1 MWNLLQKVCLLQHVS
16 RLHCGYYNGMFMS
29 FRKWEDDLVAD
40 MAEWLASDLPLP
52 PGSPGGMTEY
62 RRTLCISFFY
72 KFYLTVLM
80 QLKQK
85 VENLVQLNL
94 FLFIN
99 ISQNVQIY
107 NFWKLRYQTMVEYFW
122 RLRKYFEYIFFVS
135 DGILWFLMHCQK
147 L

>member
-1 MWNLLQKVCLLQHVS
+1 
-16 RLHCGYYNGMFMS
+16 MS

-85 VENLVQLNL
+85 VESCSVE
-94 FLFIN
+94 FIFIHQY
-99 ISQNVQIY
+99 ISECTDI
-107 NFWKLRYQTMVEYFW
+107 
-122 RLRKYFEYIFFVS
+122 
-135 DGILWFLMHCQK
+135 
-147 L
+147 

>member
-99 ISQNVQIY
+99 Y
-107 NFWKLRYQTMVEYFW
+107 LKMYRYI
-122 RLRKYFEYIFFVS
+122 IFGNLDIKQWLNTFG
-135 DGILWFLMHCQK
+135 D
-147 L
+147 

>member
-1 MWNLLQKVCLLQHVS
+1 
-16 RLHCGYYNGMFMS
+16 MS

-107 NFWKLRYQTMVEYFW
+107 SFWKLRYQTMVEYFW

-135 DGILWFLMHCQK
+135 DGIL
-147 L
+147 